1 MRPRK
6 QAMMTTLLRLLIPAM
21 RRFDE
26 HYPAAVQARYRRS
39 DCLLRVL
46 ARFVF
51 QQPNWFRFEPRWRD
65 RPAFLR
71 SLQHWF
77 QLEEIPSDTTIRRRW
92 DALLSTA
99 LRGLFAVVFR
109 EAQRQQLREP
119 FRSPIDAHYLV
130 AVDGTG
136 GVSSTTIHCD
146 SCLHKHHR
154 QTVVAETGEELPLI
168 TYSHQTL
175 GAVVVHPHA
184 ATVLPLCPETIG
196 GRLAADVQDSE
207 WKAAPQWF
215 VPFRRAHPK
224 LAGVFLGD
232 ARYANGPFIQA
243 LDS

>member
-77 QLEEIPSDTTIRRRW
+77 QLEEILSDTTIRRRRCEGCLPW
-92 DALLSTA
+92 SSWGTPGMRTVRLFKRST
-99 LRGLFAVVFR
+99 R
-109 EAQRQQLREP
+109 
-119 FRSPIDAHYLV
+119 I
-130 AVDGTG
+130 
-136 GVSSTTIHCD
+136 I
-146 SCLHKHHR
+146 
-154 QTVVAETGEELPLI
+154 
-168 TYSHQTL
+168 
-175 GAVVVHPHA
+175 
-184 ATVLPLCPETIG
+184 
-196 GRLAADVQDSE
+196 
-207 WKAAPQWF
+207 
-215 VPFRRAHPK
+215 
-224 LAGVFLGD
+224 
-232 ARYANGPFIQA
+232 
-243 LDS
+243 